1 VGLMQLSQGGVDH
14 IGQIWNKPLARIHAW
29 WRHASEYGDRLLVR
43 KIATYGHPERME
55 FDAGSHIVVVVNYLS
70 AEMLANSYL
79 GQYNKVYLDCECTG
93 ALFLAF

>member
-1 VGLMQLSQGGVDH
+1 
-14 IGQIWNKPLARIHAW
+14 
-29 WRHASEYGDRLLVR
+29 
-43 KIATYGHPERME
+43 ME